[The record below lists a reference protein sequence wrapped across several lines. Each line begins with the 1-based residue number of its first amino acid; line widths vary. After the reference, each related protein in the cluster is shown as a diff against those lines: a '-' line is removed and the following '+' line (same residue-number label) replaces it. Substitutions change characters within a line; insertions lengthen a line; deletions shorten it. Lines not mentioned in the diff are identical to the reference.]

1 MRTSNVLEARRIG
14 ARKQLG
20 LATLLLITALALFA
34 GRANAFSNLYV
45 FGDSLSDTGNVFIN
59 NGIPIAPYD
68 NGRFSNGPVWVET
81 LASGLGLSAAPV
93 SGGGTNFAFGGA
105 PTGLPVPPQASPSLV
120 DQVNGL
126 YLPAVGGVADPN
138 GLYVVFGGGNDIR
151 AGVVSGTAG
160 NIGSIIDTLYAA
172 GARNFLVP
180 NLPDIGLTPEA
191 IGFGPAAQMQATAAS
206 QFVNAGI
213 ASEIAD
219 ARATLAGIT
228 IFDVDT
234 FGFLNAVIANPA
246 SVGISNV
253 DTACYDGTL
262 GVGGPGSVC
271 GNPDEY
277 VFWDG
282 IHPTAKAHQL
292 LGEFALAQIPVP
304 AAVWLFG
311 SAIGLLGFARR
322 KVA

>member
-1 MRTSNVLEARRIG
+1 MRTSNVLEARRTG

-20 LATLLLITALALFA
+20 FATLLLITALALFA

-59 NGIPIAPYD
+59 NGIPVAPYD

-81 LASGLGLSAAPV
+81 LASNLGLSAAPV

-105 PTGLPVPPQASPSLV
+105 PTGLPIPPQASPSLI

-138 GLYVVFGGGNDIR
+138 GLYVVFGGGNDVR
-151 AGVVSGTAG
+151 AGDVSGTAS
-160 NIGSIIDTLYAA
+160 NIGSIIDTLHAA
-172 GARNFLVP
+172 GARNFLIP

-191 IGFGPAAQMQATAAS
+191 IGIGPAAQAQATAAS

-213 ASEIAD
+213 AGEIAD
-219 ARATLAGIT
+219 ARATLVGIT
-228 IFDVDT
+228 IFEVDT
-234 FGFLNAVIANPA
+234 YGFLNGVIADPGA
-246 SVGISNV
+246 AGINNV
-253 DTACYDGTL
+253 DTACYDGLL
-262 GVGGPGSVC
+262 GIGGPGNIC
-271 GNPDEY
+271 PNPDEY

-292 LGEFALAQIPVP
+292 LGEFAYQVIPIP

-322 KVA
+322 KAA